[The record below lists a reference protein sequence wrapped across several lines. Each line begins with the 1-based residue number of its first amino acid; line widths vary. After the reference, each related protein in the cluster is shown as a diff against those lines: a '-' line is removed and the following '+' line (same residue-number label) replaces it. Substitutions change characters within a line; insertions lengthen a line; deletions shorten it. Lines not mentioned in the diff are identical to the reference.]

1 MGHWYKQGGSSLT
14 GSSGGAASAGN
25 VTGLSV
31 SWRHNGDDYDIIV
44 HYTSPG
50 GTFDGTVT
58 YYEDDD
64 QSNLPE
70 AYADGTTTANGTTNA
85 GGEWKPTLAVKKKHV
100 SGEPIAF
107 LYKGPIDDTKTLR
120 IYVNSYNT
128 DDVENPLVR
137 ASDASPTP
145 NITVTLD
152 TKALG
157 AAGVEYCDNP
167 TNAACTVSNS
177 FEGGV
182 SVVRVDY
189 TYDGPVGGSG
199 AYVEIPYKDAAGND
213 QVNVSI
219 SVGGKG
225 AAWFPNPK
233 TVQGTVA
240 RFRGFVDQF
249 PGVEDDLVNSYV
261 QGITPEVS
269 ITIGKSDG
277 TVDLGE
283 GIAATVAAS
292 IAVLSKVL
300 GVATNGIDETL
311 IATFAVSEQK
321 LKDASVATRA
331 IVDGNVTT
339 TKYANLSVTN
349 AVVQNLAIDT
359 AKIADASITT
369 VKIVNAAITNALI
382 ANLAVGTAH
391 IQDLAVTSAK
401 IASLDVGKLTAGTIT
416 VASSS
421 TWAFTV
427 TASGSPVLSKISPA
441 AIRTG
446 NTGDTKYAELSMGVW
461 DLKATDNISLDAD
474 FLLATTATAGSRTLP
489 SAPAGFVRYT
499 LNGSYVKVPYYND

>member
-14 GSSGGAASAGN
+14 GTSGGAASAGN
-25 VTGLSV
+25 VTGLGV

-50 GTFDGTVT
+50 GTFAGVVV

-70 AYADGTTTANGTTNA
+70 SYADGSTTANGTSNA
-85 GGEWKPTLAVKKKHV
+85 GGEWKPTLATKKKHV
-100 SGEPIAF
+100 AGEPVSF
-107 LYKGPIDDTKTLR
+107 LYKGPIDEAKTLR
-120 IYVNSYNT
+120 VYVNSFNT

-145 NITVTLD
+145 NTTVTID
-152 TKALG
+152 PSAVGPTG
-157 AAGVEYCDNP
+157 EEYCENP
-167 TNAACTVSNS
+167 TNCACTVSNS

-182 SVVRVDY
+182 SIVRVAY

-199 AYVEIPYKDAAGND
+199 AYVEIPYKDADGND
-213 QVNVSI
+213 VVNVSV
-219 SVGGKG
+219 SVGGTG
-225 AAWFPNPK
+225 TASFQNPK
-233 TVQGTVA
+233 SVQNTVA

-249 PGVEDDLVNSYV
+249 PGVDDDLVNTYAK
-261 QGITPEVS
+261 GITPEVA
-269 ITIGKSDG
+269 ITLGKSTG

-292 IAVLSKVL
+292 IAVLNKVL
-300 GVATNGIDETL
+300 GVASSGITEDL
-311 IATFAVSEQK
+311 VATFAVSEQK

-331 IVDGNVTT
+331 IIDGNVTT

-349 AVVQNLAIDT
+349 AVIANLAVDT
-359 AKIADASITT
+359 AQLANAAVTTLKIA
-369 VKIVNAAITNALI
+369 NAAITNALI
-382 ANLAVGTAH
+382 ANLAVGTAN

-401 IASLDVGKLTAGTIT
+401 IAALDVGKLTAGVIT
-416 VASSS
+416 VASAS
-421 TWAFTV
+421 TWLITLNG
-427 TASGSPVLSKISPA
+427 TGSSVQSKMSPA
-441 AIRTG
+441 SIRTG
-446 NTGDTKYAELSMGVW
+446 NNTDSKYAELTMGVW
-461 DLKATDNISLDAD
+461 QLKATDDITLDAD

-489 SAPAGFVRYT
+489 SAPAGFIRYQ